1 MREAVH
7 GLNNPT
13 SLLLSRVDVRR
24 FLAHRH
30 RRVRGPGAR
39 VSLASDG
46 RCRRSAAARPWDD
59 RTQVDAVNV
68 YVALLRGINV
78 GGSNLI
84 RMAAL
89 KACFEAEGFREV
101 ATYIQSGN
109 VLFTASRANQRT
121 LTDRI
126 EKALSKSFAYQ
137 SRVVIRSFEQMKATI
152 ENAPKGFGRQP
163 TAYRYDVIFLRDPL
177 TPDEAMKSVI
187 TKPGVDRVFAGDGV
201 LYFSRLISRAAQSRL
216 SRVVGT
222 PAYQN
227 MTIRNWNTTA
237 KLLGLMNRIQSG

>member
-1 MREAVH
+1 
-7 GLNNPT
+7 
-13 SLLLSRVDVRR
+13 
-24 FLAHRH
+24 
-30 RRVRGPGAR
+30 
-39 VSLASDG
+39 
-46 RCRRSAAARPWDD
+46 
-59 RTQVDAVNV
+59 VNV

-109 VLFTASRANQRT
+109 VLFAASRANQRT
-121 LTDRI
+121 LTGQI
-126 EKALSKSFAYQ
+126 EKALSTSFAYQ
-137 SRVVIRSFEQMKATI
+137 SRVVVRSFEQMKATV
-152 ENAPKGFGRQP
+152 EKAPKGFGRQP
-163 TAYRYDVIFLRDPL
+163 TAYRYDVIFLREPL
-177 TPDEAMKSVI
+177 TPDEAMKSVT
-187 TKPGVDRVFAGDGV
+187 TKPGVDRVFTGDGV
-201 LYFSRLISRAAQSRL
+201 LYFSRLISRAARSRL

-237 KLLGLMNRIQSG
+237 KLLDLMNRIQSG

>member
-1 MREAVH
+1 MN
-7 GLNNPT
+7 L
-13 SLLLSRVDVRR
+13 
-24 FLAHRH
+24 
-30 RRVRGPGAR
+30 
-39 VSLASDG
+39 
-46 RCRRSAAARPWDD
+46 
-59 RTQVDAVNV
+59 

-109 VLFTASRANQRT
+109 VLFTASRANQHVLRGQ
-121 LTDRI
+121 I

-137 SRVVIRSFEQMKATI
+137 SRVVVRSFEQMKATV
-152 ENAPKGFGRQP
+152 EKAPGGFGRQP

-177 TPDEAMKSVI
+177 TPDEAMKSLT
-187 TKPGVDRVFAGDGV
+187 TKPGVDRVFTGDGV
-201 LYFSRLISRAAQSRL
+201 LYFSRLISRVAQSRL

-237 KLLGLMNRIQSG
+237 KLLDLMERVQSR